1 VIPKSTFYYQAA
13 LGSSTTIAVPTGPLP
28 GASRVPAGF
37 ELLAG
42 FFLALL
48 LWSLPC
54 RITLGAQDQHRSKV
68 PVIDKI
74 TAGGPT
80 HQQFSGVVR
89 SIDLESE
96 ILNVDTVKG
105 NVTEIFPIKKKVH
118 VVTAD
123 GSKLK
128 LTKLTPGSNVL
139 VYYEQKGDRRTVTE
153 IVVLAG
159 GEVKKKAPPS

>member
-1 VIPKSTFYYQAA
+1 MIPKSTFDYQPA
-13 LGSSTTIAVPTGPLP
+13 LSLTTTIAVPTRPLS
-28 GASRVPAGF
+28 GASRILVSF
-37 ELLAG
+37 RLLAG

-48 LWSLPC
+48 LWGLPYPST
-54 RITLGAQDQHRSKV
+54 IGAQEEHKTKV

-74 TAGGPT
+74 TSGGPT
-80 HQQFSGVVR
+80 RQQFSGVVR

-128 LTKLTPGSNVL
+128 LTKLTPGANVL
-139 VYYEQKGDRRTVTE
+139 IYYEQKGDHKTVTE

>member
-1 VIPKSTFYYQAA
+1 VISNSTSCSRPA
-13 LGSSTTIAVPTGPLP
+13 LSSTTTIALPTPPLP
-28 GASRVPAGF
+28 SGSRVLVRFRP
-37 ELLAG
+37 LAG

-48 LWSLPC
+48 LWSFPY
-54 RITLGAQDQHRSKV
+54 RTSIGAQEQRKSKV

-74 TAGGPT
+74 TAGGPS
-80 HQQFSGVVR
+80 HQQFSGIVR

-105 NVTEIFPIKKKVH
+105 NVTEIFPVKKKVH

-128 LTKLTPGSNVL
+128 LTKLKPGANVL
-139 VYYEQKGDRRTVTE
+139 IYYEQRGDRKTVTE

>member
-1 VIPKSTFYYQAA
+1 M
-13 LGSSTTIAVPTGPLP
+13 AVPTRPLP
-28 GASRVPAGF
+28 GAARVLVPF
-37 ELLAG
+37 RLLAA
-42 FFLALL
+42 FSLALL

-54 RITLGAQDQHRSKV
+54 RTTLGAQEQHKSKV

-74 TAGGPT
+74 TSGGPT
-80 HQQFSGVVR
+80 HQQFSGIVR

-105 NVTEIFPIKKKVH
+105 NVTEIFPVKKKVH

-128 LTKLTPGSNVL
+128 LTKLKPGANVL
-139 VYYEQKGDRRTVTE
+139 IYYEQKGDHKTVTE

-159 GEVKKKAPPS
+159 GEVKKKTPPS